1 MVDLS
6 ETAAGSAEA
15 DGKDIPCTSCDRQTL
30 LHQSMGGG
38 KAADILLWKQWHV
51 SIGVLVV
58 STVFW
63 LLIEHSGLPLLTTCS
78 DVLLILVVLLF
89 LRANFAAFRNKQLQ
103 TLPQLV
109 LSEEFVNNVAASL
122 RAKINN
128 TLLMAHDITMVIG
141 LWLLSVV
148 GSYVSFFTFAYVG
161 TIISITIPALYS
173 KYDKHVD
180 RYCGM
185 IRQQFRKHYRV
196 MDESVFSRLP
206 GGLSKDKDQ

>member
-1 MVDLS
+1 MFFC
-6 ETAAGSAEA
+6 
-15 DGKDIPCTSCDRQTL
+15 I
-30 LHQSMGGG
+30 
-38 KAADILLWKQWHV
+38 AADILLWKQWHV

-89 LRANFAAFRNKQLQ
+89 LRANFAAFRNKYGFSLLMFWFTLKFLHIIVFYRWLFAYTTLFFPADNLFSSLAFLHFLSLCRQLQ

-128 TLLMAHDITMVIG
+128 TLLMAHDIT
-141 LWLLSVV
+141 V
-148 GSYVSFFTFAYVG
+148 GNDFKLFFRVGIFEAPLNYHTCDAYCD
-161 TIISITIPALYS
+161 S
-173 KYDKHVD
+173 
-180 RYCGM
+180 
-185 IRQQFRKHYRV
+185 
-196 MDESVFSRLP
+196 
-206 GGLSKDKDQ
+206 